1 MGIDSFLLDQFDK
14 GGPLMWPL
22 ALCSLTAL
30 TVGLERLW
38 VLLRVPG
45 DEGARAEME
54 AVLARKEELDGADL
68 LAHLLERKGVLAA
81 VYAAV
86 QRKYLALLEEGQ
98 GAAEQRAELGRE
110 ANAACREY
118 LGQFLPVLSTIGSI
132 APLLGLLGTITG
144 MIKAFAAIATAGVGD
159 PSQVADGISEALIT
173 TATGLIIA
181 IPVIVLHRY
190 LALRAGR
197 VMRRL
202 ELYTHALGHALVEEE
217 RR

>member
-1 MGIDSFLLDQFDK
+1 M
-14 GGPLMWPL
+14 
-22 ALCSLTAL
+22 
-30 TVGLERLW
+30 
-38 VLLRVPG
+38 
-45 DEGARAEME
+45 
-54 AVLARKEELDGADL
+54 
-68 LAHLLERKGVLAA
+68 
-81 VYAAV
+81 
-86 QRKYLALLEEGQ
+86 EEGQ
-98 GAAEQRAELGRE
+98 GASEQRAELGRE

-159 PSQVADGISEALIT
+159 PSKVADGISEALIT

-190 LALRAGR
+190 LALARRPGR
-197 VMRRL
+197 
-202 ELYTHALGHALVEEE
+202 HAAPGALHPCPGHALVEEE